1 MSLKVLMSSKA
12 LILLVTLIPMAVSD
26 KLGSPCHTAGERV
39 SIELYF
45 PSRILSS
52 LKMLSC

>member
-26 KLGSPCHTAGERV
+26 KLGNPCHTARERV
-39 SIELYF
+39 SIN
-45 PSRILSS
+45 PSKRAAPTDQVT
-52 LKMLSC
+52 LK